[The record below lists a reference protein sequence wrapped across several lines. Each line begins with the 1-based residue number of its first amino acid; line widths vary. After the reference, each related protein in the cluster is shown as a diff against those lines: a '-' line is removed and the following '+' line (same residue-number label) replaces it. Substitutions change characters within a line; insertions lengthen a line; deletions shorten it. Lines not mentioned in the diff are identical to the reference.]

1 MALTNEQIDR
11 CVAEQ
16 VHFTD
21 PAPYNISKTDAR
33 AAIVAA
39 EQWLSDNAAAF
50 NSALPQPYRGAAT
63 QAQKAALVASVATR
77 RAGR

>member
-1 MALTNEQIDR
+1 MALTPEQVDR

-16 VHFTD
+16 VKFTEPD
-21 PAPYNISKTDAR
+21 PYNLAKSDVR
-33 AAIVAA
+33 AAVVAA
-39 EQWLSDNAAAF
+39 EQWLADNAAAF
-50 NSALPQPYRGAAT
+50 NTALPQPYRGAAT